1 MPRYRDDDKER
12 VRDAVDFVAL
22 VETKTELRKTGGSD
36 YTGLCPFHDER
47 SPSFSVDAAKKV
59 YHCFGCGVGGDL
71 FKFVEETENV
81 DFTEALELLAQRTGI
96 ELQREQEDPD
106 AARKRQE
113 HERLMELLART
124 SAFYERYLW
133 ESKEAGAA
141 RVYLAER
148 GLSEA
153 TLRAFGVGY
162 APSAWDTVLMSS
174 QRSGF
179 KARELYEAGLVTRS
193 GPDGNGRVYDRF
205 RARITFPLA
214 DARGRI
220 LGFGARTMQ
229 KAKNVPKYLNTAETE
244 IFHKGQ
250 IVYAAHLARASA
262 AKAGAVIVCEGYTDV
277 LAMHQAGVTNVVAS
291 MGTALTEDQVAA
303 LGRLAPTLQL
313 ALDADDAGQEA
324 MLRAARVAAGR
335 KLELRVVPLPVG
347 RDPADVALE
356 EGAEA
361 VRALVARSVP
371 FVRFSVERTLAQ
383 GDLQTAEG
391 KDAVLAALR
400 PAFAPLGPS
409 ILQQEL
415 LGLVADR
422 LGIEAELAQRLLY
435 QGARGRERPRADRG
449 PSAAPV
455 TIAAATPVRQAA
467 DRDAQVERAF
477 LTLCLTFPRDGATY
491 LAELDAEHFTDRLTA
506 RAADWLRT
514 RLDRPLEGLPE
525 DDELHGYLTRLIAN
539 AGQATSKPAVLR
551 ADAIQLKRALL
562 ARRKKTAKGPEVT
575 EIMRLDIALKAQFD
589 DAQEAALG

>member
-1 MPRYRDDDKER
+1 MPRYRDEDKER
-12 VRDAVDFVAL
+12 VRDAVDFIAL
-22 VETKTELRKTGGSD
+22 VETKTELRKTGGSEF
-36 YTGLCPFHDER
+36 TGLCPFHDER

-59 YHCFGCGVGGDL
+59 YHCFGCGEGGDL
-71 FKFVEETENV
+71 FKFVEQTENV
-81 DFTEALELLAQRTGI
+81 DFTEALEILAQRSGI

-133 ESKEAGAA
+133 ESKEAEVA
-141 RVYLAER
+141 RTYLAQR

-179 KARELYEAGLVTRS
+179 KARELYDAGLVTRS
-193 GPDGNGRVYDRF
+193 GPDATGRVYDRF

-214 DARGRI
+214 DSRGRI
-220 LGFGARTMQ
+220 LGFGARTLQ
-229 KAKNVPKYLNTAETE
+229 KAKNVPKYLNTAETQ
-244 IFHKGQ
+244 IFHKGR
-250 IVYAAHLARASA
+250 IVYAAHMARASA

-291 MGTALTEDQVAA
+291 MGTALTEDQVAT
-303 LGRLAPTLQL
+303 LGRLAPTVQL

-335 KLELRVVPLPVG
+335 KLELRVVPLPEG
-347 RDPADVALE
+347 RDPADVALQ
-356 EGAEA
+356 EGADA

-371 FVRFSVERTLAQ
+371 FVRFRVERTLLQ

-391 KDAVLAALR
+391 KDAVLAELR

-409 ILQQEL
+409 MLQQEL
-415 LGLVADR
+415 VGLVADR
-422 LGIEAELAQRLLY
+422 LDIGVELAQRLLY
-435 QGARGRERPRADRG
+435 QDAPRNQQRSERP
-449 PSAAPV
+449 PSAPA
-455 TIAAATPVRQAA
+455 TIAAATPVRQLA
-467 DRDAQVERAF
+467 DRDARVERSF
-477 LTLCLTFPRDGATY
+477 LTLCLAFPTDGARY
-491 LAELDAEHFTDRLTA
+491 LGELTADHFTDPLTS
-506 RAADWLRT
+506 RAAEWLRN
-514 RLDRPLEGLPE
+514 RLDRPLDGLPE
-525 DDELHGYLTRLIAN
+525 EDELHRYLTRMLAN
-539 AGQATSKPAVLR
+539 AGQAASKPAVLK

-562 ARRKKTAKGPEVT
+562 ARRKKAAKGAEVT
-575 EIMRLDIALKAQFD
+575 EIMRMDIALKAEFD
-589 DAQEAALG
+589 DAQEAAIG